1 MENARD
7 FGVSCVCGARPAGE
21 SHHFFLLLS
30 EMGKWVMQGKAGLRG
45 GDGRR
50 C

>member
-30 EMGKWVMQGKAGLRG
+30 EMGDARESWFERW
-45 GDGRR
+45 
-50 C
+50 